1 MVLIMGMRLDG
12 GHLLLT
18 EEQYNKLK
26 NKELYLKNP
35 YELELIDSSEA
46 DMFKK
51 VQRYEALEALYS
63 NGSKDIIL
71 SREENLPFEE
81 IVDDIAYDFV
91 ESSELPITLDELLD
105 YDYSNAWIINVIKED
120 KIQDE
125 KVYILMQIRYW

>member
-1 MVLIMGMRLDG
+1 MGMQLDG

-26 NKELYLKNP
+26 NKELYIKNP
-35 YELELIDSSEA
+35 YELELIDSFEA
-46 DMFKK
+46 DILKK

-63 NGSKDIIL
+63 NGNEDIIL
-71 SREENLPFEE
+71 SKEKDLPFEE
-81 IVDDIAYDFV
+81 IVDDIAYDFI
-91 ESSELPITLDELLD
+91 ELSELPVTLDELLD
-105 YDYSNAWIINVIKED
+105 YNYSNAWIINVIKED

>member
-26 NKELYLKNP
+26 NKELYIKNP

-63 NGSKDIIL
+63 NGSEDIIL

-81 IVDDIAYDFV
+81 IVDDIAYDFI
-91 ESSELPITLDELLD
+91 ELSELPITLDELLD
-105 YDYSNAWIINVIKED
+105 YNYSNAWIINVIKED